1 MLHDWLNMLLKQTFF
16 TCHSLAKHDYIS
28 RASERAKLFFLFRF
42 IMAVSRTKEYKEGK
56 KLEYKYTIREGTF
69 VADYI
74 KTKYPAMY
82 EEAAT
87 FYNSINKL
95 HPTKPNLRKTMEY
108 RMWKNEMAQANNQ
121 PLQPIPRQRDRFI
134 KPTEYRNITTEINNT
149 GETPTS
155 PNQTN
160 QLAGDKQFTLE
171 IPLMTQSE
179 TVITQAN
186 QGEQPE
192 IHEMEEGQQPE
203 THDIQEGEQ
212 PQMHVSEEGAPL
224 ENIDP
229 SLMDV
234 VPPDVVEKIIADLQ
248 RDPSLKQIMDDLEN
262 EYVHEEIMGLEIDIP
277 DLQDPLEDE
286 LENLLW

>member
-1 MLHDWLNMLLKQTFF
+1 
-16 TCHSLAKHDYIS
+16 
-28 RASERAKLFFLFRF
+28 
-42 IMAVSRTKEYKEGK
+42 
-56 KLEYKYTIREGTF
+56 
-69 VADYI
+69 
-74 KTKYPAMY
+74 
-82 EEAAT
+82 
-87 FYNSINKL
+87 
-95 HPTKPNLRKTMEY
+95 
-108 RMWKNEMAQANNQ
+108 
-121 PLQPIPRQRDRFI
+121 
-134 KPTEYRNITTEINNT
+134 
-149 GETPTS
+149 
-155 PNQTN
+155 
-160 QLAGDKQFTLE
+160 
-171 IPLMTQSE
+171 MTQSE

>member
-1 MLHDWLNMLLKQTFF
+1 
-16 TCHSLAKHDYIS
+16 
-28 RASERAKLFFLFRF
+28 
-42 IMAVSRTKEYKEGK
+42 MAVSRTKEYKEGK

-69 VADYI
+69 VADYV

-95 HPTKPNLRKTMEY
+95 HPNKPNLRKTMEY
-108 RMWKNEMAQANNQ
+108 RMWKNEMARENNQ
-121 PLQPIPRQRDRFI
+121 PLQPIPRQRDRYA
-134 KPTEYRNITTEINNT
+134 KPTEYRNITTGINNT

-160 QLAGDKQFTLE
+160 QLAGAKQFTLE

-192 IHEMEEGQQPE
+192 IHEMEE
-203 THDIQEGEQ
+203 TH
-212 PQMHVSEEGAPL
+212 VLEEGAPL

-262 EYVHEEIMGLEIDIP
+262 EHVHEEIMGLEIDIP